1 MKLRRDFQ
9 NARDIAHRSF
19 ARHGNFPQN
28 KTGDECNP
36 VTGSNSNYANSHA
49 LHITK
54 QPAVQ
59 QTPA

>member
-1 MKLRRDFQ
+1 VKLRRDFQ

-36 VTGSNSNYANSHA
+36 VTGSNSNHA
-49 LHITK
+49 RNCQAILTTER
-54 QPAVQ
+54 PAVQ
-59 QTPA
+59 